1 MRLLCSSL
9 LVNFVVYLLRGW
21 FFEVSTGIISKRS
34 EVHSCN
40 KKYAKQETHPHRIS
54 LELFDAVKLVEWIA
68 GR

>member
-1 MRLLCSSL
+1 MRLMCSSL
-9 LVNFVVYLLRGW
+9 LANFVVDLLRGW
-21 FFEVSTGIISKRS
+21 FVEVSAGIISKRS

-54 LELFDAVKLVEWIA
+54 LELFDGVKLVEWIV